1 MAQDAANT
9 HHETERG
16 LSCMKRLFS
25 LLVAMLMLISC
36 VAFAEEAAE
45 EVIPPPNPVDAKIV
59 TKVIDEGQIINGVRI
74 EFDGEWTTGTLTTSS
89 FTVNG
94 FSVVQLYINNSG
106 RPGEAEY
113 TGKYVF
119 AMFDEPMG
127 IGGGTYGTLQ
137 YSMDTGTNSAPRD
150 LTLNISYNSTIIDAK
165 GYVHAEVDDFIEG
178 SVTDDNGY
186 TTNYRL
192 FVPEDK
198 EATLPLVIWLH
209 GAGERGDNNFTQIAA
224 NRGALNYATLDSQ
237 AEHPCYVLAPQAHAK
252 TEEDNGG
259 WNEPAV
265 ANIGTI
271 VKNLLAEYPIDA
283 SRIYVTGCS
292 MGGMGTKSMMKA
304 FPDMVAAAVVIANGS
319 FLEDETELATVK
331 DIPTIIITGAADSK
345 GEADNTMVANHKLV
359 TDLGYKAVAFLTERG
374 RNGYLRGEA
383 AARDLK
389 PVIDEMTETGSIWA
403 YVTYLADTVVP
414 SAHWSWMAASENETL
429 HDWMFAQ
436 VKAVPFG
443 G

>member
-1 MAQDAANT
+1 
-9 HHETERG
+9 
-16 LSCMKRLFS
+16 MKRILA
-25 LLVAMLMLISC
+25 LLIAMMMVFSC
-36 VAFAEEAAE
+36 VAFAEEAVE
-45 EVIPPPNPVDAKIV
+45 EVPPPNPVDAKIV

-74 EFDGEWTTGTLTTSS
+74 EFDGEWTTGALTTSS
-89 FTVNG
+89 FSVNG
-94 FSVVQLYINNSG
+94 FTVTQLYINNSG
-106 RPGEAEY
+106 RVNHAEY

-119 AMFDEPMG
+119 VIFEEPVG

-137 YSMDTGTNSAPRD
+137 YAGTNSAPRD
-150 LTLNISYNSTIIDAK
+150 LTLNISYNATIIDAK

-178 SVTDDNGY
+178 SVTDDAGY
-186 TTNYRL
+186 TTPYRL
-192 FVPEDK
+192 FVPEVK
-198 EATLPLVIWLH
+198 EGEKLPLVIWLH
-209 GAGERGDNNFTQIAA
+209 GSGERGDNNITQIAA
-224 NRGALNYATLDSQ
+224 NRGALNYATPVSQ
-237 AEHPCYVLAPQAHAK
+237 ANNPCFVMAPQAHV
-252 TEEDNGG
+252 DGG
-259 WNEPAV
+259 WDDSAV
-265 ANIGTI
+265 QNIGTI

-292 MGGMGTKSMMKA
+292 MGGNGTKKVMLA
-304 FPDMVAAAVVIANGS
+304 FPDMVAAAVVTANGS
-319 FLEDETELATVK
+319 FLSEPTELETVK
-331 DIPTIIITGAADSK
+331 DIPTIIITGAADSS
-345 GEADNTMVANHKLV
+345 GAADSTMVENHKLV

-383 AARDLK
+383 ARQDLQ

-414 SAHWSWMAASENETL
+414 SAHWSWMAATENEAL